1 MKKWWVVLILFSC
14 NVSEKTKRD
23 QFFMKANEQLDLM
36 EFQEAIRL
44 YDLALELDPQ
54 FAEGLNNRGVAK
66 VEAGRP
72 EEAILDYNEAIGLN
86 QDYYEAIFN
95 RAYAYEQM
103 GRYDKSLADIA
114 TLEQVFPDSA
124 YLHFYKGILL
134 NSKREYN
141 SAVTSFK
148 RAISLNPANLEA
160 RVNLATVYFFMELL
174 DSARQELR
182 VVLKENPAESNA
194 YNTFSQVYLA
204 ESDFQNALI
213 SINRALEII
222 PQEPYFLNNR
232 GFVYLQMDSL
242 NLALADIN
250 RSISIDPLNAWAY
263 RNKGI
268 YYLKT
273 NDPAQA
279 IRLFQDAINRKVF
292 IDEVYAYLGEAQWRS
307 NLKTEAC
314 GSWRKG
320 AELQEVRSKSY
331 LQINCQ

>member
-1 MKKWWVVLILFSC
+1 MKKWWVILILFSC
-14 NVSEKTKRD
+14 TVSEKTKRD
-23 QFFMKANEQLDLM
+23 QFFIKANEQLDLND
-36 EFQEAIRL
+36 FQEAIRL

-86 QDYYEAIFN
+86 QAYHEAIFN
-95 RAYAYEQM
+95 RAYAFELM
-103 GRYDKSLADIA
+103 GRYDQALTDIA
-114 TLEQVFPDSA
+114 TLEQVFPDSS
-124 YLHFYKGILL
+124 YLHFYKGILQ
-134 NSKREYN
+134 NSKRDYGT
-141 SAVTSFK
+141 AVTSFK
-148 RAISLNPANLEA
+148 RAISLDPVNLEA
-160 RVNLATVYFFMELL
+160 RVNLATVYFFMNQR
-174 DSARQELR
+174 DSAKQELR
-182 VVLKENPAESNA
+182 TVLKENPAEANA

-242 NLALADIN
+242 NLALTDIN

-273 NDPAQA
+273 DDPMQA
-279 IRLFQDAINRKVF
+279 IRLFQDAINRRVF
-292 IDEVYAYLGEAQWRS
+292 IDEVYTYLGEAQWRS
-307 NLKTEAC
+307 NMKAEAC
-314 GSWRKG
+314 ASWKKG
-320 AELQEVRSKSY
+320 ADLQETRSKSY
-331 LQINCQ
+331 LQLNCQ